1 MYVLPNNKRFCLK
14 VPLGWA
20 RRLPAGSSNKWG
32 KGEILQDH
40 SLLLLLS
47 LRDNNLK
54 EAKILSDLFYHR
66 NPELQQAV
74 VQEVTSNQGKGVA
87 I

>member
-14 VPLGWA
+14 VPLGLA
-20 RRLPAGSSNKWG
+20 RRLSAGSSNKWG

-40 SLLLLLS
+40 SILP